1 MLLYLQKGGVFMEC
15 IIKGRVLIVPEGT
28 VKIGFKDICNYIYD
42 DSIEEILLPSTLEF
56 IEDNTFFDFT
66 EIKKINIPKSVIEIG
81 SQAFWGLDRVEE
93 LVIPNTVKH
102 IKKRAFCNIPQC
114 KLIIVGEHLTVPDGW
129 DAEFASNMKDL
140 CFVSKL

>member
-1 MLLYLQKGGVFMEC
+1 MEC
-15 IIKGRVLIVPEGT
+15 IIKGKVLIVPEGT

-42 DSIEEILLPSTLEF
+42 DLIEEILLPSTLEF

-66 EIKKINIPKSVIEIG
+66 EIKKINIPKCVIEIG

-93 LVIPNTVKH
+93 LVIPSTVKH
-102 IKKRAFCNIPQC
+102 IKKHAFCNISQC
-114 KLIIVGEHLTVPDGW
+114 KLIIVGEHSTIPDGW
-129 DAEFASNMKDL
+129 DAEFAANLKEL

>member
-1 MLLYLQKGGVFMEC
+1 MEC
-15 IIKGRVLIVPEGT
+15 IIKENVLIVPEGA

-42 DSIEEILLPSTLEF
+42 DLIEEILLPSTLEF

-81 SQAFWGLDRVEE
+81 AQAFWGLDEVEE
-93 LVIPNTVKH
+93 LVIPNMVKRV
-102 IKKRAFCNIPQC
+102 KKHAFCNLSC
-114 KLIIVGEHLTVPDGW
+114 KLVIEGEHLTIPDGW
-129 DAEFASNMKDL
+129 DTEFAANVKEI

>member
-1 MLLYLQKGGVFMEC
+1 MEC
-15 IIKGRVLIVPEGT
+15 IIKGKVLIVPEGT

-42 DSIEEILLPSTLEF
+42 DLIEEILLPSTLEF

-93 LVIPNTVKH
+93 LVIPSTVKRVGKH
-102 IKKRAFCNIPQC
+102 AFCNIPQC
-114 KLIIVGEHLTVPDGW
+114 KLVIVGEHQEIPNGW
-129 DAEFASNMKDL
+129 DAEFAANVKET
-140 CFVSKL
+140 CFVAWF